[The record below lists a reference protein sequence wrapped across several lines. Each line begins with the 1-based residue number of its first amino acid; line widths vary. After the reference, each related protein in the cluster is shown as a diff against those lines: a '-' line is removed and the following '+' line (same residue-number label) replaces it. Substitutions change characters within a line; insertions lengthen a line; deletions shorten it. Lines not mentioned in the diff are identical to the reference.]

1 MGKIVKMHYQENA
14 PHVEILIDV
23 GGVRILSRITRKS
36 VKELSIYNG
45 QEIFVLVKSVSVE

>member
-1 MGKIVKMHYQENA
+1 MHYQENA

-45 QEIFVLVKSVSVE
+45 QEIFVLVKSVSVEWNL